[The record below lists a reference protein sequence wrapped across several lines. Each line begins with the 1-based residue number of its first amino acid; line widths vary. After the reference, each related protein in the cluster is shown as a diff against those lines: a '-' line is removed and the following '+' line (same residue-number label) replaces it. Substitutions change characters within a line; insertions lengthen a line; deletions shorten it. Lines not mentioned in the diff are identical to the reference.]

1 MLMIKKGRIIGPD
14 TVGKCLNL
22 MIKDVLLVESIKYNL
37 LSIIDLCDKGN
48 EVKFDLTVCK
58 VVKIENNQTCFTSL
72 RSGNT

>member
-1 MLMIKKGRIIGPD
+1 
-14 TVGKCLNL
+14 
-22 MIKDVLLVESIKYNL
+22 MIKDVLLVESIKYNF